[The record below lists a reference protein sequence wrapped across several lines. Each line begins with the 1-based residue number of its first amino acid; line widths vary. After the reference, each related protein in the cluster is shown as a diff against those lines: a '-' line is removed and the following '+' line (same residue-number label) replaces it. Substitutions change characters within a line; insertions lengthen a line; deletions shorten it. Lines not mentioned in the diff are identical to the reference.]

1 MELEAVEVKEAM
13 LYPLPV
19 KEATEA
25 VEVLEAVEPV
35 EVNLWTCV
43 AEVKVGF
50 SKFLGGLQAG
60 LQNQPLEFES
70 RRSNPYN

>member
-50 SKFLGGLQAG
+50 
-60 LQNQPLEFES
+60 QNPKVACRLDHKTN
-70 RRSNPYN
+70 R